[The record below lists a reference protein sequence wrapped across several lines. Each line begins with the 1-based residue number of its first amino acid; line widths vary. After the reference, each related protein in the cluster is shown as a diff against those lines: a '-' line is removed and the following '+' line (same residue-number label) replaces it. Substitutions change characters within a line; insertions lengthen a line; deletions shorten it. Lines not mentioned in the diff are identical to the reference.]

1 MRPKFVLILLGA
13 ALALVVGVAVFNSS
27 RSAPGAN
34 SAGAVQ
40 AGTEGGA
47 VPAKTDGSVA
57 TGARVIATTPEQDK
71 EAAREKV
78 LDEIKEALLEGTDNP
93 AKAEEVR
100 AHLKSDDAEI
110 RKSAVETLMH
120 LNDRGA
126 IPALKE
132 ALDRVQDPR
141 EKVAIMDAI
150 DYLETPEDPN
160 VLAAMGIT
168 NQPATNGPAQ
178 PKH

>member
-1 MRPKFVLILLGA
+1 MRPKLVLILLGA
-13 ALALVVGVAVFNSS
+13 ALALVVGVAVFKSS
-27 RSAPGAN
+27 RPAPDATAAVTP
-34 SAGAVQ
+34 AGP
-40 AGTEGGA
+40 GTEV
-47 VPAKTDGSVA
+47 VPVAGKPDAKV
-57 TGARVIATTPEQDK
+57 VATTPEQDE

-78 LDEIKEALLEGTDNP
+78 LDEIKETLLEGIDDP
-93 AKAEEVR
+93 AKAEQLR
-100 AHLKSDDAEI
+100 AHLKSEDAEV
-110 RKSAVETLMH
+110 RKNAVETLMH

-178 PKH
+178 PKR

>member
-27 RSAPGAN
+27 RATPHANPDTGMTPG
-34 SAGAVQ
+34 GD
-40 AGTEGGA
+40 GTETTGRA
-47 VPAKTDGSVA
+47 LVPASPGTNV
-57 TGARVIATTPEQDK
+57 VATTPEQDK
-71 EAAREKV
+71 EAARSQV
-78 LDEIKEALLEGTDNP
+78 LEQIKEALLEGADNP

-100 AHLKSDDAEI
+100 VHLKSDDAEI

-178 PKH
+178 PKP

>member
-27 RSAPGAN
+27 RTTPHANPNTAITPGGD
-34 SAGAVQ
+34 S
-40 AGTEGGA
+40 T
-47 VPAKTDGSVA
+47 KTTDGSLVPA
-57 TGARVIATTPEQDK
+57 SSGTNVVATTPEQDK
-71 EAAREKV
+71 ESARSQV
-78 LDEIKEALLEGTDNP
+78 LEQIKEALLEGADNP

-100 AHLKSDDAEI
+100 AHLKSDDAEV

-178 PKH
+178 PKP

>member
-13 ALALVVGVAVFNSS
+13 ALALVVGIAVFSSS
-27 RSAPGAN
+27 RRSSGAN
-34 SAGAVQ
+34 SAAGTG
-40 AGTEGGA
+40 AGTEA
-47 VPAKTDGSVA
+47 VAIPGKTDGAVVPDA
-57 TGARVIATTPEQDK
+57 KVVATTPEQD
-71 EAAREKV
+71 EETAREIV
-78 LDEIKEALLEGTDNP
+78 LNQIKEALLEGTDNP

-100 AHLKSDDAEI
+100 AHLKSNDAEI

-126 IPALKE
+126 IPALRE
-132 ALDRVQDPR
+132 AVDRVQDPR

-178 PKH
+178 PKR